1 MKKTGLFKIIMFIL
15 LGMVVATW
23 IFSASYYSESNLV
36 ELGMYNVGFV
46 DFFTLLF
53 GTFEFAYFIQLFM
66 LLIAIGAFYGVLG
79 KTGKY
84 RAWVEKIANSC
95 KGREL
100 VFLIICAF
108 VIAVITAVLDY
119 QFVLLIFFPLL
130 ISIILAMGYDKVTA
144 LIATF
149 GSMLVGT
156 IGNLIGYNTTGVV
169 SSLLGTETT
178 DGIYF
183 KLVLLLLSLV
193 ALFYY
198 LYKAK
203 RSKKHDKDEEVDMF
217 IGEKISN
224 RYSIVPIIVAFS
236 LLFVFMVIGVTN
248 WESTFEVSWFSDLHT
263 TISEFSPKLPYLHI
277 TTDGFDVGTDKIA
290 IFAKLFGTTTT
301 FGEWH
306 YTEMTILLLVASLIV
321 GLFYRVKGIFAAMGE
336 GAKKILKPA
345 LMVML
350 TYCVIY
356 VAGNQMFYPTIAGL
370 ILGITNKFS
379 VLISSFVMIIGSVLH
394 VDFLYVAN
402 YVVPQLAGKDA
413 NPVLIS
419 LLAQSI
425 YGVTMFIAPT
435 SAFLVFGLTYLNV
448 PYKEWVK
455 KTWKLILAL
464 LAVTLVVL
472 LVAKFTL

>member
-23 IFSASYYSESNLV
+23 IFSASYFSEGNLV

-46 DFFTLLF
+46 DFFSLVF
-53 GTFEFAYFIQLFM
+53 GTFEFQYFIQIFM
-66 LLIAIGAFYGVLG
+66 LLLAIGAFYGVLG

-84 RAWVEKIANSC
+84 RAWVEKIANFN

-100 VFLIICAF
+100 VFLISCAF
-108 VIAVITAVLDY
+108 IIAVITAVFDY
-119 QFVLLIFFPLL
+119 QFILLLFFPLL

-156 IGNLIGYNTTGVV
+156 IGNLIGYNTTGVISGLV
-169 SSLLGTETT
+169 GTELT

-203 RSKKHDKDEEVDMF
+203 RTKKSDKNEEVDMF

-224 RYSIVPIIVAFS
+224 RYSIVPIVTAFV
-236 LLFVFMVIGVTN
+236 LLFVLIVIGCTN
-248 WESTFEVSWFSDLHT
+248 WESTFEVNTFSELHT
-263 TISEFSPKLPYLHI
+263 TLNEWSPKLPYLHI
-277 TTDGFDVGTDKIA
+277 TPDGFDTGTDKIA
-290 IFAKLFGTTTT
+290 ILAKLFGSTTT

-306 YTEMTILLLVASLIV
+306 FSEMTILLLVASLII
-321 GLFYRVKGIFAAMGE
+321 GLIYRVKGIFTAMGE
-336 GAKKILKPA
+336 GAKKMLKPA

-350 TYCVIY
+350 TYVVIY
-356 VAGNQMFYPTIAGL
+356 VAGNQMFYPTIASL

-379 VLISSFVMIIGSVLH
+379 LLISTFVMIIGSVLH
-394 VDFLYVAN
+394 VDILYVAN
-402 YVVPQLAGKDA
+402 YVVPQLAAKDA

-448 PYKEWVK
+448 PYKEWIK
-455 KTWKLILAL
+455 KTWKLIVAL
-464 LAVTLVVL
+464 FAITLVVL
-472 LVAKFTL
+472 LVAKFVL

>member
-23 IFSASYYSESNLV
+23 IFSASYFSEGSLV

-46 DFFTLLF
+46 DFFTLIF
-53 GTFEFAYFIQLFM
+53 GTFEFQYFIQIFI
-66 LLIAIGAFYGVLG
+66 LLLSIGALYGVLG

-108 VIAVITAVLDY
+108 VITVITAVLDY

-149 GSMLVGT
+149 GSMLVGV
-156 IGNLIGYNTTGVV
+156 IGNLTGYNTTGVI
-169 SSLLGTETT
+169 SGLTSTEMT

-203 RSKKHDKDEEVDMF
+203 RVKNHDKDEEVDMF

-224 RYSIVPIIVAFS
+224 RYSIIPIYIVFS
-236 LLFVFMVIGVTN
+236 LLFILMVIGCTS
-248 WESTFEVSWFSDLHT
+248 WENTFNIDVFSNFHT
-263 TISEFSPKLPYLHI
+263 TISEWSPKLPYLHI
-277 TTDGFDVGTDKIA
+277 TPDGFDVGTDKIA
-290 IFAKLFGTTTT
+290 IFTKLFGSTTS

-306 YTEMTILLLVASLIV
+306 FAEMSILLLVASIV
-321 GLFYRVKGIFAAMGE
+321 LGLLYRVKGIFAAMGE

-350 TYCVIY
+350 TYCVVYI
-356 VAGNQMFYPTIAGL
+356 AGNQMFYPTLASL

-379 VLISSFVMIIGSVLH
+379 VAIGSFVMVLGSVFH
-394 VDFLYVAN
+394 VDILYVAN
-402 YVVPQLAGKDA
+402 YVVPQIVAKDA
-413 NPVLIS
+413 NPILVSIMT
-419 LLAQSI
+419 QSI

-455 KTWKLILAL
+455 KSWKLIVAL
-464 LAVTLVVL
+464 LAITMAVLV
-472 LVAKFTL
+472 VAKFVL